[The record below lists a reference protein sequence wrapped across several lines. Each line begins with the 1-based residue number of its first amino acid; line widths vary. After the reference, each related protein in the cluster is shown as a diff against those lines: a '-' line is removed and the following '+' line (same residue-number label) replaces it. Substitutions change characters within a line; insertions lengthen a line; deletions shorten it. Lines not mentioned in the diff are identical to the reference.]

1 MEGTLQDKKIVLNKG
16 GIASKKVQKER
27 QAYLMIAPQLIGF
40 FVFTIY
46 PIFWV
51 FRYAFYDY
59 DGIYARFIGIENFI
73 RAFTRD
79 PSFWMSILNTII
91 IAYGKLIIELP
102 LALIVALI
110 LSSNA
115 IKVKKIFSLGFYLP
129 RVTGTAVNCLIFSFM
144 FATVNGTVNNGL
156 LNLGL
161 ISAPHNWFGDKWSAM
176 SVIILQS
183 LWTGLAANVLYFMA
197 GVSNISEDVIE
208 AAKIDGA
215 TKIQTFFRVTLP
227 MLAPV
232 VRVVLMLAMVNGMKI
247 MNEVLLLTNG
257 GPANSTNV
265 VMLQIY
271 KMFFNSDGSPQY
283 GYASALGVI
292 TTFVI
297 GILTFI
303 YLKISKKADSV
314 Y

>member
-183 LWTGLAANVLYFMA
+183 LWSGLAANVLYFMA

>member
-27 QAYLMIAPQLIGF
+27 QAYLMIAPQLVGF

-115 IKVKKIFSLGFYLP
+115 IKGKKIFSLGFYLP
-129 RVTGTAVNCLIFSFM
+129 RITGTAVNCLIFSFM
-144 FATVNGTVNNGL
+144 FATVNGTVNSGL

-183 LWTGLAANVLYFMA
+183 LWSGLVANVLYFMA

-271 KMFFNSDGSPQY
+271 KMFFNPDSSPQY

>member
-161 ISAPHNWFGDKWSAM
+161 ISVPHNWFGDKWSAM

-183 LWTGLAANVLYFMA
+183 LWSGLAANVLYFMA

-232 VRVVLMLAMVNGMKI
+232 VRVVLMLAMVSGMKI